1 MEEGFNWQILISKM
15 ARWSPLAWA
24 IILIAIAFGLVMI
37 KTDITRKLAIL
48 PAIIGLFLFYQAI
61 FKGKIY

>member
-1 MEEGFNWQILISKM
+1 MEERFDWRRLISKM

-24 IILIAIAFGLVMI
+24 IIFIAIAFGLVMI
-37 KTDITRKLAIL
+37 ETDITRKLAIL

>member
-1 MEEGFNWQILISKM
+1 MEEGFSWRKLISNM
-15 ARWSPLAWA
+15 AQWSPLAWA

-37 KTDITRKLAIL
+37 ETDITRKLAVL

>member
-1 MEEGFNWQILISKM
+1 MEEGFNWRIIISKM

-61 FKGKIY
+61 FRGKMY

>member
-1 MEEGFNWQILISKM
+1 M

-37 KTDITRKLAIL
+37 ESDFTRKLAIA
-48 PAIIGLFLFYQAI
+48 PAILGLFLFYQAI
-61 FKGKIY
+61 FRGKMY

>member
-1 MEEGFNWQILISKM
+1 M

-61 FKGKIY
+61 FKGKMY

>member
-1 MEEGFNWQILISKM
+1 MEERFDWRRIISAM
-15 ARWSPLAWA
+15 SRWSPLAWA
-24 IILIAIAFGLVMI
+24 IILIAVSFALVMI
-37 KTDITRKLAIL
+37 ETDITRKLAIL

>member
-1 MEEGFNWQILISKM
+1 MEERFDWRAVITKM